1 MLSVFVSLIKHF
13 HLVWCKLGDSSKQC
27 CGAASTVSV
36 PCHLDISVAHVF
48 SVRVGVG
55 TCTVGDIDIM
65 AGTECWT
72 IAVVVIYGMIQRF
85 DVKLERFQ
93 AISVFEGEY
102 ETVC

>member
-27 CGAASTVSV
+27 CGVASAVSV
-36 PCHLDISVAHVF
+36 PCYLDISVAHVF

-55 TCTVGDIDIM
+55 ACTVSDIDVM
-65 AGTECWT
+65 AATECRT
-72 IAVVVIYGMIQRF
+72 IAVVVIYGMFQLF

-93 AISVFEGEY
+93 ATLVFEGEY